1 MYLRTMLFCSL
12 KNLFLCVACRCP
24 RAVKPNFPAFEFKHV
39 RDIRRLLQRLSFK
52 SNEIILY
59 ERFRQLGCQLLE
71 PHNSQI
77 CCLINSSSSY
87 NNVSKWLSSISLTS
101 ELMNPHRGIND
112 NNKKDRTKAT
122 AAIPMVGAIVT
133 AALLLSGLALI
144 GSYQQPVIAQQ
155 QNMTGGNAT
164 MAGGGNATNATM
176 AGGGNAT
183 NATMA
188 GGGNATNATMAG
200 GGNATNATM
209 AGGGNATNA
218 TVAGGGNAT
227 NATMAGGGNATNM
240 TAGGTEG
247 GGGPG
252 GGGGGP
258 GAGGP
263 EGGGPEG
270 GGGGGPLE
278 GIFGGGQ

>member
-1 MYLRTMLFCSL
+1 M
-12 KNLFLCVACRCP
+12 
-24 RAVKPNFPAFEFKHV
+24 VKFYIAY
-39 RDIRRLLQRLSFK
+39 IQ
-52 SNEIILY
+52 
-59 ERFRQLGCQLLE
+59 
-71 PHNSQI
+71 
-77 CCLINSSSSY
+77 
-87 NNVSKWLSSISLTS
+87 
-101 ELMNPHRGIND
+101 LMNPYRGIND
-112 NNKKDRTKAT
+112 NNKKDRTEAI

-133 AALLLSGLALI
+133 AVLLLSGLALI

-200 GGNATNATM
+200 GGNATNMTTGGTE
-209 AGGGNATNA
+209 GGGGT
-218 TVAGGGNAT
+218 TGGP
-227 NATMAGGGNATNM
+227 
-240 TAGGTEG
+240 EG

>member
-1 MYLRTMLFCSL
+1 M
-12 KNLFLCVACRCP
+12 
-24 RAVKPNFPAFEFKHV
+24 VKFYIAY
-39 RDIRRLLQRLSFK
+39 IQ
-52 SNEIILY
+52 
-59 ERFRQLGCQLLE
+59 
-71 PHNSQI
+71 
-77 CCLINSSSSY
+77 
-87 NNVSKWLSSISLTS
+87 
-101 ELMNPHRGIND
+101 LMNPHRRIND
-112 NNKKDRTKAT
+112 NNKKDRTEAI

-188 GGGNATNATMAG
+188 GGGNATN
-200 GGNATNATM
+200 
-209 AGGGNATNA
+209 
-218 TVAGGGNAT
+218 
-227 NATMAGGGNATNM
+227 M
-240 TAGGTEG
+240 TTGGTEG

-263 EGGGPEG
+263 EGGGG
-270 GGGGGPLE
+270 GGPLSGLFGGNQQGGNQSGGGGPLE

>member
-1 MYLRTMLFCSL
+1 M
-12 KNLFLCVACRCP
+12 
-24 RAVKPNFPAFEFKHV
+24 VKFYIAY
-39 RDIRRLLQRLSFK
+39 IQ
-52 SNEIILY
+52 
-59 ERFRQLGCQLLE
+59 
-71 PHNSQI
+71 
-77 CCLINSSSSY
+77 
-87 NNVSKWLSSISLTS
+87 
-101 ELMNPHRGIND
+101 LMNPHRGIND
-112 NNKKDRTKAT
+112 NNKKDRTEAI

-155 QNMTGGNAT
+155 QNMTAGNAT

-200 GGNATNATM
+200 GGNATN
-209 AGGGNATNA
+209 
-218 TVAGGGNAT
+218 
-227 NATMAGGGNATNM
+227 M
-240 TAGGTEG
+240 TTGGTE
-247 GGGPG
+247 
-252 GGGGGP
+252 GGGGP

>member
-1 MYLRTMLFCSL
+1 M
-12 KNLFLCVACRCP
+12 
-24 RAVKPNFPAFEFKHV
+24 VKFYIAY
-39 RDIRRLLQRLSFK
+39 IQ
-52 SNEIILY
+52 
-59 ERFRQLGCQLLE
+59 
-71 PHNSQI
+71 
-77 CCLINSSSSY
+77 
-87 NNVSKWLSSISLTS
+87 
-101 ELMNPHRGIND
+101 LMNPHRGIND
-112 NNKKDRTKAT
+112 NNKKDRTEAI

-183 NATMA
+183 NMTTGGTE
-188 GGGNATNATMAG
+188 GGG
-200 GGNATNATM
+200 
-209 AGGGNATNA
+209 
-218 TVAGGGNAT
+218 
-227 NATMAGGGNATNM
+227 
-240 TAGGTEG
+240 GGTEG

>member
-12 KNLFLCVACRCP
+12 KNLFLWVACRCP
-24 RAVKPNFPAFEFKHV
+24 RAVKPNFPAFEFIHI
-39 RDIRRLLQRLSFK
+39 RDIRTSLQRLSFK

-112 NNKKDRTKAT
+112 NNKKDRTEAI

-200 GGNATNATM
+200 GGNATNMTTGGTE
-209 AGGGNATNA
+209 GGGGT
-218 TVAGGGNAT
+218 T
-227 NATMAGGGNATNM
+227 
-240 TAGGTEG
+240 GGTEG

>member
-1 MYLRTMLFCSL
+1 M
-12 KNLFLCVACRCP
+12 
-24 RAVKPNFPAFEFKHV
+24 VKFYIAY
-39 RDIRRLLQRLSFK
+39 IQ
-52 SNEIILY
+52 
-59 ERFRQLGCQLLE
+59 
-71 PHNSQI
+71 
-77 CCLINSSSSY
+77 
-87 NNVSKWLSSISLTS
+87 
-101 ELMNPHRGIND
+101 LMNPHRGIND
-112 NNKKDRTKAT
+112 NNKKDRTEAI

-188 GGGNATNATMAG
+188 GGGNATN
-200 GGNATNATM
+200 
-209 AGGGNATNA
+209 
-218 TVAGGGNAT
+218 
-227 NATMAGGGNATNM
+227 M
-240 TAGGTEG
+240 TTGGTEG

-258 GAGGP
+258 G
-263 EGGGPEG
+263 GGGPEG

>member
-1 MYLRTMLFCSL
+1 M
-12 KNLFLCVACRCP
+12 
-24 RAVKPNFPAFEFKHV
+24 VKFYIAY
-39 RDIRRLLQRLSFK
+39 IQ
-52 SNEIILY
+52 
-59 ERFRQLGCQLLE
+59 
-71 PHNSQI
+71 
-77 CCLINSSSSY
+77 
-87 NNVSKWLSSISLTS
+87 
-101 ELMNPHRGIND
+101 LMNPHRRIND
-112 NNKKDRTKAT
+112 NNKKDRTEAI

-188 GGGNATNATMAG
+188 GGGNATN
-200 GGNATNATM
+200 
-209 AGGGNATNA
+209 
-218 TVAGGGNAT
+218 
-227 NATMAGGGNATNM
+227 M
-240 TAGGTEG
+240 TTGGTE
-247 GGGPG
+247 
-252 GGGGGP
+252 GGGGP

-263 EGGGPEG
+263 EGGGG
-270 GGGGGPLE
+270 GGPLSGLFGGNQQGGNQSGGGGPLE